1 MYGQFQPSP
10 TSPAGRSRTPS
21 APSAPPADDDV
32 TNNMYAPPQPLAAN
46 GSFMYS
52 QQQPQQ
58 FAAGGG
64 VTGPRVSVSVPLYP
78 TAMGT
83 TPPMNQPPMPL
94 SSAYGQSFSYQT
106 TNIPPSPVGGGQS
119 FYQQPQQQQQQQRG
133 SFNMQPPSP
142 VGTGQSFYQQQQ
154 QQAPFSAQNASLA
167 AAQRVSMN
175 GSMLRGGYG
184 PVNVGL
190 SAPQTPYA
198 MQQQVVRPASS
209 PSSVVELRFKCRGL
223 KKSDFLSESDP
234 FLVVYMEE
242 GARVWREVG
251 RTETVVNT
259 ADPTFTKAFHVDFF
273 FEEVQR
279 LRIEVFDRDSQSE
292 KLSEHDFLGCI
303 ELTMGQLMS
312 AKGQSMVLTL
322 LQKGDGRS
330 KVHGLSGH
338 VVISAEEVST
348 CADML
353 NVQFAG
359 VKLDNKDGFFGK
371 SDPFLNIYRIKDE
384 TCDPAA
390 PNSWLHVWKSETI
403 KNNLDPRW
411 RAATLS
417 VQTLCN
423 GNLSRLLKFECMD
436 WEESGRHQHIGVA
449 TMTAAE
455 LVAGEKRSVDLIN
468 RERQLKKGKRYKNSG
483 VLKIVNV
490 ECFKQHT
497 FAEYL
502 RGGCEISLIVG
513 IDYTASNGSPGDPTS
528 LHYIGGAYSGQMND
542 YQSAISATGAIL
554 EPYDA
559 DRKFPTYGFGGL
571 VNGSVS
577 HCFPLTFDPGN
588 PEVEGVAGI
597 LQAYASSFQVVQL
610 HGPTYFAPLVR
621 QAATIATHFS
631 TQGQMMPG
639 MTVVTASLKYFVLLI
654 ITDGAIMDMQPTI
667 DEIVAASYLPL
678 SIVIVGVGN
687 ADFSAMD
694 TLDGDG
700 KLLYDS
706 RHRAAARDMYVLE
719 PLSGI

>member
-1 MYGQFQPSP
+1 MYGQYQQPN
-10 TSPAGRSRTPS
+10 SPAG
-21 APSAPPADDDV
+21 APSAPPADDD
-32 TNNMYAPPQPLAAN
+32 TNSMYAT
-46 GSFMYS
+46 
-52 QQQPQQ
+52 QQQSTM
-58 FAAGGG
+58 GGG
-64 VTGPRVSVSVPLYP
+64 VTGQRVSVSMPLYP
-78 TAMGT
+78 
-83 TPPMNQPPMPL
+83 PPGNQQMPI

-106 TNIPPSPVGGGQS
+106 TSMAQQQRGSFSMQPPSPVGGGQS
-119 FYQQPQQQQQQQRG
+119 FYQQ
-133 SFNMQPPSP
+133 
-142 VGTGQSFYQQQQ
+142 QQ
-154 QQAPFSAQNASLA
+154 QQASFSGQAPPAPILDPA
-167 AAQRVSMN
+167 LRASMN
-175 GSMLRGGYG
+175 GSMLHGGYG
-184 PVNVGL
+184 PVNANL
-190 SAPQTPYA
+190 STPMAPYA
-198 MQQQVVRPASS
+198 MQQQIRPATS

-242 GARVWREVG
+242 GARAWREIG

-259 ADPTFTKAFHVDFF
+259 ANPTFTKAFHVDFF

-279 LRIEVFDRDSQSE
+279 LRIEVFDRDSRSE
-292 KLSEHDFLGCI
+292 KLSEHDFLGCV

-312 AKGQSMVLTL
+312 AKGQSMVLSV

-384 TCDPAA
+384 TCDPLA

-403 KNNLDPRW
+403 MNNLDPRW
-411 RAATLS
+411 RATTLS

-436 WEESGRHQHIGVA
+436 WEESGRHQLIGVA
-449 TMTAAE
+449 TMSAAE
-455 LVAGEKRSVDLIN
+455 LVAGEKRSLDLIN

-513 IDYTASNGSPGDPTS
+513 IDYTASNGAPTDPKS
-528 LHYIGGAYSGQMND
+528 LHYIGGGYTGQLND
-542 YQSAISATGAIL
+542 YQAAISATGAIL

-559 DRKFPTYGFGGL
+559 DRKFPTYGFGGF
-571 VNGSVS
+571 VNGYVN
-577 HCFPLTFDPGN
+577 HCFPLTFDPGS

-610 HGPTYFAPLVR
+610 HGPTFFAPLVR

-631 TQGQMMPG
+631 AQGQGQMTG
-639 MTVVTASLKYFVLLI
+639 AAASLKYFVLLI

-706 RHRAAARDMYVLE
+706 RHRTAARDMYVELCGIDWLW
-719 PLSGI
+719 LSGKMPG

>member
-1 MYGQFQPSP
+1 
-10 TSPAGRSRTPS
+10 
-21 APSAPPADDDV
+21 
-32 TNNMYAPPQPLAAN
+32 
-46 GSFMYS
+46 
-52 QQQPQQ
+52 
-58 FAAGGG
+58 
-64 VTGPRVSVSVPLYP
+64 
-78 TAMGT
+78 
-83 TPPMNQPPMPL
+83 
-94 SSAYGQSFSYQT
+94 
-106 TNIPPSPVGGGQS
+106 
-119 FYQQPQQQQQQQRG
+119 
-133 SFNMQPPSP
+133 
-142 VGTGQSFYQQQQ
+142 
-154 QQAPFSAQNASLA
+154 
-167 AAQRVSMN
+167 MN
-175 GSMLRGGYG
+175 GSMLQGGYD
-184 PVNVGL
+184 PVHVNL
-190 SAPQTPYA
+190 STPMAPYA
-198 MQQQVVRPASS
+198 MQQIRPATS

-242 GARVWREVG
+242 SARAWREIG

-279 LRIEVFDRDSQSE
+279 LRIEVFDRDSRSE
-292 KLSEHDFLGCI
+292 KLSAHDFLGCV

-312 AKGQSMVLTL
+312 TKGQSMVLSV
-322 LQKGDGRS
+322 LQKGDGCS
-330 KVHGLSGH
+330 KVRGLSGH

-384 TCDPAA
+384 TCDPLA

-403 KNNLDPRW
+403 MNNLDPRW
-411 RAATLS
+411 RATTLS

-436 WEESGRHQHIGVA
+436 WEKSGRHQLIGVA

-455 LVAGEKRSVDLIN
+455 LVAGEKRSLDLIN

-513 IDYTASNGSPGDPTS
+513 IDYTASNGTPEDPKS
-528 LHYIGGAYSGQMND
+528 LHYVGGAYRGQPND
-542 YQSAISATGAIL
+542 YQAAISATGVIL

-571 VNGSVS
+571 VNGYVS
-577 HCFPLTFDPGN
+577 HCFPLTFDPSN

-597 LQAYASSFQVVQL
+597 LQAYANSFQLVQL
-610 HGPTYFAPLVR
+610 HGPTFFAPLVR
-621 QAATIATHFS
+621 QAATIASHFS
-631 TQGQMMPG
+631 AQSQGQ
-639 MTVVTASLKYFVLLI
+639 TAASLKYFVLLI

-678 SIVIVGVGN
+678 SIVIVGVGS

-706 RHRAAARDMYVLE
+706 RHRTAARDMYVELFDGDW
-719 PLSGI
+719 L